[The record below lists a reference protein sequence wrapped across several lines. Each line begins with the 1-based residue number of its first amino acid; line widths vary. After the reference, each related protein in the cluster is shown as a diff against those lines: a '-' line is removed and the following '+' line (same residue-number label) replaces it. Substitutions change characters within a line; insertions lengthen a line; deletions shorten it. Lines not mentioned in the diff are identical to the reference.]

1 MNTTVVTT
9 ASTVVE
15 STATGSTVVGST
27 AGRLRRALSALRR
40 EERAEGVI
48 STAIAVL
55 IVAFLGVG
63 AFAAFRVVLDT
74 TQTRAVDC
82 VQQIGANGTSSC

>member
-1 MNTTVVTT
+1 MQTTTDNPTT
-9 ASTVVE
+9 LP
-15 STATGSTVVGST
+15 ATS
-27 AGRLRRALSALRR
+27 RRAWRD
-40 EERAEGVI
+40 ERAEGVI

-74 TQTRAVDC
+74 TQDRAVDC
-82 VQQIGANGTSSC
+82 VQQIGGAGTSTC